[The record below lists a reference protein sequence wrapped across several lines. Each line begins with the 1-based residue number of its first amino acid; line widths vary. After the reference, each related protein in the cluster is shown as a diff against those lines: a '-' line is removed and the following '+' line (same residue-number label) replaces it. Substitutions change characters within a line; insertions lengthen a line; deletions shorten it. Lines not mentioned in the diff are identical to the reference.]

1 MALKKLFFVA
11 LFALVVLSCSK
22 DDEPKNNAP
31 TIADKAFTVKE
42 NIAAGDPIGTLTA
55 SDKDG
60 DALTFSIAANDNA
73 LFAITAKGALSLATG
88 KSLDFETAA
97 KHTISVSVNDGEAT
111 AKATITI
118 NVTDVDEETPV
129 EENSAPTIEAQSFD
143 VTENIGDADSF
154 GTVSAQDAD
163 IDDIL
168 TFSMTDESGLF
179 EITEAGELSLVEGK
193 ELDFEALENPTIN
206 VTVQVTDQ
214 KDSAQA
220 QVTINVT
227 NVNEAP
233 EIESTT
239 YEFDVAEDI
248 SDTEAIGTK
257 IAVTDPEGDAL
268 EFTITEGDNN
278 GLFEVNADGELSLA
292 PGKNLDY
299 ETMQSHELTI
309 SVSDGEFTA
318 AENITITINVTNVI
332 ETLLEDPTSFITTWK
347 TDNPGTSSSTQI
359 IIPTYPGEIYN
370 YTIYW
375 EEVGNP
381 SHNGMEEGITSS
393 ITIEFGSMGTYRIAI
408 TGTFPHIFFNDE
420 LDAEKILSV
429 DQWGTNPW
437 GSMENAFSSCA
448 NLTIP
453 AIDMPDLSNVTNM
466 HSMFAGAS
474 SFNSDISG
482 WDVFSVTNIG
492 FMFYGATA
500 FNQDIGNWDV
510 SNVINM
516 AGMFWEATNFNK
528 YIGNWDV
535 SNVTHMQSMFSKA
548 ESFNQDIS
556 NWNVFNVEN
565 MNLMFYGATKFN
577 QPLNWGEKTAKVNSM
592 IRMFNEATSFNQDIS
607 GWDVSSVTSMAY
619 MFNLAELFNQDISG
633 WDVSSV
639 KDMSVMFSGANK
651 FNQSLGNWDI
661 TSVTNMIGF
670 FSGGLSAENYGAT
683 LVGWATQ
690 EPGEG
695 PIPTN
700 ITLGA
705 SGLIYCSN
713 DSEVTVARNNLLGAP
728 LNWDIQGDTGVTCNE

>member
-1 MALKKLFFVA
+1 MALKRLFFVT
-11 LFALVVLSCSK
+11 LFTLMVLSCSK

-60 DALTFSIAANDNA
+60 DALTFGIVENDNG
-73 LFAITAKGALSLATG
+73 LFAITAKGALSVATG
-88 KSLDFETAA
+88 KNLDFETAA
-97 KHTISVSVNDGEAT
+97 KHTISASVSDGEAT

-118 NVTDVDEETPV
+118 NVTDVDEEPPL
-129 EENSAPTIEAQSFD
+129 EENSAPTIEAQS
-143 VTENIGDADSF
+143 VEVVENISDADSF
-154 GTVSAQDAD
+154 GTVSAQDKD
-163 IDDIL
+163 TDDVL

-179 EITEAGELSLVEGK
+179 EITEAGELSLVKGK

-206 VTVQVTDQ
+206 VTIQVTDQ

-220 QVTINVT
+220 EVTINVI

-248 SDTEAIGTK
+248 SDNEAIGTK
-257 IAVTDPEGDAL
+257 IAATDPEGDNL
-268 EFTITEGDNN
+268 TFTITDGNDN

-292 PGKNLDY
+292 TGKNLDY
-299 ETMQSHELTI
+299 ETATNHILTI
-309 SVSDGEFTA
+309 SVSDGELSA
-318 AENITITINVTNVI
+318 AENITLTLTVTNII

-347 TDNPGTSSSTQI
+347 TDNPGTSTSTQI
-359 IIPTYPGEIYN
+359 IIPTFPDFN
-370 YTIYW
+370 YDYTVYW

-381 SHNGMEEGITSS
+381 SHNGIQEGTGNITLD
-393 ITIEFGSMGTYRIAI
+393 FGSVGIYKVAIA
-408 TGTFPHIFFNDE
+408 GTFPAISFNE
-420 LDAEKILSV
+420 EFDAEKILTV

-437 GSMENAFSSCA
+437 ASMIDAFSGCT

-453 AIDMPDLSNVTNM
+453 AIDMPDLSNVTSMNR
-466 HSMFAGAS
+466 MFAGAS

-482 WDVFSVTNIG
+482 WNVSKVTN
-492 FMFYGATA
+492 
-500 FNQDIGNWDV
+500 
-510 SNVINM
+510 
-516 AGMFWEATNFNK
+516 
-528 YIGNWDV
+528 
-535 SNVTHMQSMFSKA
+535 MQSMFNGA
-548 ESFNQDIS
+548 TSFNQDIS
-556 NWNVFNVEN
+556 NWNVSNVEN

-592 IRMFNEATSFNQDIS
+592 IRMFNEAESFNQDIS
-607 GWDVSSVTSMAY
+607 GWDVSSVTNMAY
-619 MFNLAELFNQDISG
+619 MFNLAESFNRDISG
-633 WDVSSV
+633 WDVSNV
-639 KDMSVMFSGANK
+639 KNMSVMFSGANT

-661 TSVTNMIGF
+661 TSVTNMIGI
-670 FSGGLSAENYGAT
+670 FSGGLSTENYGAT
-683 LVGWATQ
+683 LMGWATQ

-705 SGLIYCSN
+705 SGLEYCSN
-713 DSEVTVARNNLLGAP
+713 DSEVLVARNNLLGAP
-728 LNWDIQGDTGVTCNE
+728 YNWDIQGDTGVICTEP